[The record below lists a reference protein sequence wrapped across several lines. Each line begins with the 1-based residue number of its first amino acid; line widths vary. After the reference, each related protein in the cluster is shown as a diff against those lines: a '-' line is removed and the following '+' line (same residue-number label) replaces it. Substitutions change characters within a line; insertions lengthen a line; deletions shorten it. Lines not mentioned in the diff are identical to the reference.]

1 MMKIPFLSRFRRRVT
16 IEQELHDLPLREQY
30 RALGVNVGLYS
41 YGCFDI
47 QRVPAGVTIGRYC
60 SFAPSAQIFL
70 RNHGLDFIA
79 LTAFLYNP
87 TLGVVDEN
95 KIPVGTLDIGHDV
108 WIGHNA
114 ILLPGV
120 GTVGRGAAIAAGAV
134 VTKPVPAYAVV
145 GGNPA
150 RVLRMRFNAETIER
164 IDATSWWEMDFLTLR
179 RNIKEKPEMFFEPQR
194 FFSEKRLPKL

>member
-1 MMKIPFLSRFRRRVT
+1 M
-16 IEQELHDLPLREQY
+16 EQELYDLSLRKKY
-30 RALGVNVGLYS
+30 RALGVNIGLYS

-47 QRVPAGVTIGRYC
+47 QRVPAGVTVGRYC

-70 RNHGLDFIA
+70 RNHGVNFIG
-79 LTAFLYNP
+79 LTAFIYNP
-87 TLGVVDEN
+87 ALGVVDED
-95 KIPVGTLDIGHDV
+95 KIPVGTLDIGDDV

-150 RVLRMRFNAETIER
+150 RILRMRFNAETIEH
-164 IDATSWWEMDFLTLR
+164 IEATRWWELDAPALR
-179 RNIKEKPEMFFEPQR
+179 RSINEKPKMFFDPQR
-194 FFSEKRLPKL
+194 FFAKEEVAER